1 MKKVLVILLALAM
14 VLSLAA
20 CGSAPAE
27 TPAAEATAAAEDTV
41 YTVGICQLV
50 QHAALDAATQ
60 GFVDTLKAEFGDKV
74 NIIEQNASNDI
85 PTCSTIVNGFVSD
98 NVDLI
103 LANATPA
110 LQAAVE
116 ATDTIPILGT
126 SVTEYG
132 VALGIDNFSGT
143 VGGNVSGTSDL
154 APLDQQAAML
164 LELLPD
170 VKSVGILYCSAEANS
185 VYQAEVVKAALEDA
199 GVAVE
204 IYTFTDSND
213 VAAVTATA
221 CDASD
226 ALYIPTDNTAASCT
240 EAINNVAEPAGVP
253 IIAGEEGICSGCGI
267 ATLSISYYD
276 LGVTTG
282 KMAVKILKGEANIS
296 EMPIEYFPDPVKK
309 YNPALCDALGISVP
323 SDYVAIG

>member
-14 VLSLAA
+14 VLSFAA

-132 VALGIDNFSGT
+132 VALGIDSFTGT

-253 IIAGEEGICSGCGI
+253 IIAGEEGICSGCGV
-267 ATLSISYYD
+267 ATLSINYYD

-282 KMAVKILKGEANIS
+282 KMAVKILKGEADIS